1 MRTPEAG
8 EVYRHYKR
16 GSEYKVVCL
25 AVIEAT
31 EEPCVVYEALY
42 PDAEHRFWVR
52 PLADFCAE
60 VEYEG
65 RLVSRFTLV

>member
-1 MRTPEAG
+1 MRIPEVG

-16 GSEYKVVCL
+16 GSEYRIVCV
-25 AVIEAT
+25 AVMEAT

-52 PLADFCAE
+52 PLTEFCAE
-60 VEYEG
+60 VEHEG
-65 RLVSRFTLV
+65 RTARRFTRV